1 MASAVIH
8 LAVANEINKTL
19 NRNKSKL
26 LIGSIAPD
34 ISKFIGE
41 DKTVSHFIKEK
52 DSNIPDMERFLKKYK
67 NNLTDDFVMGYFIH
81 LYTDYLWFK
90 YFVTEIYKET
100 IITKLDGTVIKYD
113 EDMLTFYIY
122 NDYTDLNIKLLDKY
136 DMDLKIFYNSLPE
149 LNDIIKEIPMKKMQI
164 IVDQMGIIIKNS
176 KEKKNYVFNVKNVET
191 FIKTSTEL
199 ILSKINEIIMVLIW
213 KLSSR

>member
-199 ILSKINEIIMVLIW
+199 ILSKINEINNGVNMETI
-213 KLSSR
+213 K

>member
-113 EDMLTFYIY
+113 EDMINFYIY

-199 ILSKINEIIMVLIW
+199 ILSKINEINNGVNMETI
-213 KLSSR
+213 K